1 MSLPLLNKKEK
12 GGMNVIYQPRSIQ
25 PTYKSI
31 DANSVEEISLVMNT
45 SDKVTAYQLTVYD
58 WDNNIVHQ
66 GSKENFAV
74 PLYNG
79 DTGFIELG
87 RNIGLQNGKDYKWIA
102 KLYQDDANMQITYGN
117 VVEPTLYNYTVPSGG
132 LSQDNYVIEVG
143 DYGFSFDLPLN
154 ASQGDVIAYDSYDDT
169 IILRYNSGTSES
181 SLAATKI
188 TLGNFADLTMTSSG
202 GVYKYTV
209 GANGLNAADYH
220 IAVGGRN
227 IWFTT
232 LSDLKQNDYITY
244 NPTTKKVTQTY
255 NNITITL
262 SSINSALLNVSQAV
276 NTTTNVYLK
285 QNINNIPGL
294 ILIFCFK

>member
-1 MSLPLLNKKEK
+1 M
-12 GGMNVIYQPRSIQ
+12 IYQPRSIQ

-58 WDNNIVHQ
+58 WDNNIIHQ

-117 VVEPTLYNYTVPSGG
+117 VVEPTLYNYAVPSGG
-132 LSQDNYVIEVG
+132 LSQGNYVIEVG

-154 ASQGDVIAYDSYDDT
+154 NSEFSFLNNLTKCT
-169 IILRYNSGTSES
+169 I
-181 SLAATKI
+181 
-188 TLGNFADLTMTSSG
+188 NFA
-202 GVYKYTV
+202 K
-209 GANGLNAADYH
+209 
-220 IAVGGRN
+220 
-227 IWFTT
+227 
-232 LSDLKQNDYITY
+232 
-244 NPTTKKVTQTY
+244 
-255 NNITITL
+255 
-262 SSINSALLNVSQAV
+262 
-276 NTTTNVYLK
+276 
-285 QNINNIPGL
+285 
-294 ILIFCFK
+294 